1 MPDAPILDEYTPE
14 LMIDRARGL
23 VPLIRK
29 QAFEAKK
36 NRNISE
42 EIIEKRRDQN
52 LYKTLQ
58 PKRFSGREYDI
69 TTVVHR
75 CLECSSSGTTTA
87 WVGGLGIVHPWLVAL
102 FLIKYQ
108 EEIWGE

>member
-23 VPLIRK
+23 VPLIRE
-29 QAFEAKK
+29 QAFKAEK

-52 LYKTLQ
+52 LFKILQ
-58 PKRFSGREYDI
+58 PKHFSGREYEI

-75 CLECSSSGTTTA
+75 YLECSSSGTTTA

-102 FLIKYQ
+102 FLIKY
-108 EEIWGE
+108 